1 MWGLSKKECVDL
13 SLIWKDHMPFKL
25 TVKVKELST
34 FIHKFFP
41 QTYWHHELTRKGTCV
56 LWALWYLWLPKR
68 QNNSKS
74 GQRDPHRWCVILF
87 LNGPNHSCSL
97 WGIATFHIRLKL
109 PPKEASPRHV
119 FKIMSLWEGTET
131 RVNSCHVTR
140 FQHCWVSATVEE
152 WQCDQ
157 GEGMDS
163 LHPRQQ
169 QPLSGELLISSIK
182 ENEQNLYFSL
192 LLDAWGFCVC
202 LIKFRD

>member
-1 MWGLSKKECVDL
+1 
-13 SLIWKDHMPFKL
+13 MPLKL

-56 LWALWYLWLPKR
+56 LWALWYYDICDFLKDR
-68 QNNSKS
+68 T
-74 GQRDPHRWCVILF
+74 ILRVGKGTPTGGVWSCF
-87 LNGPNHSCSL
+87 LLNGPNHSCSL

-119 FKIMSLWEGTET
+119 FKITSLWEGTHT

-157 GEGMDS
+157 GEGVDS
-163 LHPRQQ
+163 VHPRQQ

-182 ENEQNLYFSL
+182 ENEQNIYFSL